1 MIENYIYI
9 NEEQNDTKENMQ
21 HFISIEDFNKVARCV
36 NNNILEMKEFMNFM
50 FESIET
56 EKIRRLENEKLGY
69 IETDYIPDRRNIIEW
84 LNDNYSTDNTLKD
97 KL

>member
-1 MIENYIYI
+1 
-9 NEEQNDTKENMQ
+9 MQ
-21 HFISIEDFNKVARCV
+21 HFLSIEDFNKIARCV
-36 NNNILEMKEFMNFM
+36 NNNILEMKEFMNVI
-50 FESIET
+50 FEPTET
-56 EKIRRLENEKLGY
+56 EKSGY